1 MESGSLISH
10 PKIVKKRSYKE
21 FNLAQ
26 FLTKIRAI
34 SWLDIYLSED
44 LETATDLFTKRIT
57 EILDEMAPIK
67 TYQTRKQYAPWL
79 SADIKKEMKAR
90 DEAQR
95 VAQESRISE
104 DWKKFKKLRNA
115 VSY

>member
-1 MESGSLISH
+1 MLVRIQSLTVSGANPWTFGFCIQSH

-90 DEAQR
+90 DEAQDKC
-95 VAQESRISE
+95 V
-104 DWKKFKKLRNA
+104 
-115 VSY
+115 